1 LRRSRQHIA
10 AQRLFSGFPSAA
22 GANYSPFQAST
33 QGDLQG
39 LMALLA
45 KDVTI
50 GHWCGPLE
58 TVTGGQIALFAGAFR
73 SKWQLDIGCSRHR
86 D

>member
-10 AQRLFSGFPSAA
+10 AQRPVFRFPISSRSKLCPIPAGFD
-22 GANYSPFQAST
+22 

-45 KDVTI
+45 KDVTYWSD
-50 GHWCGPLE
+50 G
-58 TVTGGQIALFAGAFR
+58 GGQLP
-73 SKWQLDIGCSRHR
+73 LL
-86 D
+86 